1 MGGPKE
7 SPEYKCPTLELDGMA
22 DRYDHCKDNNDFS
35 QPRALYCLFDDAQKQ
50 RMYGNIAR
58 AMAGVP
64 EHIIERQ
71 LRLFKSVHEELEA
84 GVRTALS
91 K

>member
-1 MGGPKE
+1 
-7 SPEYKCPTLELDGMA
+7 MA
-22 DRYDHCKDNNDFS
+22 DRYDHREDNDDFS

-50 RMYGNIAR
+50 RLYGNIVR

-71 LRLFKSVHEELEA
+71 LGLFKSVHEELEA
-84 GVRTALS
+84 GVRTALDQ
-91 K
+91 